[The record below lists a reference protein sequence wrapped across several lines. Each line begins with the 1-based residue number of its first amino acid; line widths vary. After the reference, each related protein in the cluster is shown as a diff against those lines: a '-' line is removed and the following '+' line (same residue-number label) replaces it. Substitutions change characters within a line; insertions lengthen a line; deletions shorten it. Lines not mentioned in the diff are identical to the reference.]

1 VTLNQKLYGFLYC
14 CVIQTHFDYS
24 FIPVLKEIT
33 LRMATWV
40 VKTCC

>member
-1 VTLNQKLYGFLYC
+1 MIFNANFSYN
-14 CVIQTHFDYS
+14 

-40 VKTCC
+40 AKMCW